1 MLNCETVQIHC
12 HDGSLLWLTGM
23 LEMSC
28 VIPESKKKIDI
39 TDFFFVWEELVIM
52 LIYLSK
58 DFGT

>member
-1 MLNCETVQIHC
+1 
-12 HDGSLLWLTGM
+12 M